1 MKLRKLLTALAG
13 AALIIGFTGCNNSFT
28 LAEKLLPAEK
38 VLPSDGSGGVT
49 PKANY
54 DMKIELKF
62 SQPYSSKTEHTF
74 YACYSSTDSYAKP
87 AALTMSLYDDPA
99 CTTTSTWTLEHLA
112 NYYYKLTTSEGHYI
126 EFYTNGWKGGYDYH
140 IHYFESL
147 KVNGTTLSIEQDQ

>member
-13 AALIIGFTGCNNSFT
+13 AALIIGLTGCNNSFT

-87 AALTMSLYDDPA
+87 TGFTMSLYDDPA
-99 CTTTSTWTLEHLA
+99 CTITSTWTLEHLA
-112 NYYYKLTTSEGHYI
+112 NNFYRLTTSEGYNFD
-126 EFYTNGWKGGYDYH
+126 FYTNGSKGEYGYQ

-147 KVNGTTLSIEQDQ
+147 KVNGTLLSMEQSQ